1 MAWFHPKTLL
11 DKAFEVGIIF
21 KGVDGA
27 LEIVGGILLLAVP
40 SSTIQ
45 HLTWLI
51 THHELTEDPGD
62 FLANNAVRLGH
73 QLAVGRIA
81 FALIFLLPH
90 GAVKV
95 ALVIALLRQKL
106 WAYPWALGALTVF
119 LIYQMYLVIAHTTII
134 TAALT
139 VLDVVII
146 WLVWREWQKVR
157 PRPATT
163 E

>member
-21 KGVDGA
+21 KGIDGA
-27 LEIVGGILLLAVP
+27 LEVLAGLALLLVP
-40 SSTIQ
+40 SSAIQ

-62 FLANNAVRLGH
+62 FLATNAVRLGH
-73 QLAVGRIA
+73 QLAVGRIT

-95 ALVIALLRQKL
+95 ALVLALLRQKL

-119 LIYQMYLVIAHTTII
+119 LIYQIYLVIAHATIF

-139 VLDVVII
+139 ILDVAII
-146 WLVWREWQKVR
+146 WLVWREWQKLR
-157 PRPATT
+157 PRAAPT